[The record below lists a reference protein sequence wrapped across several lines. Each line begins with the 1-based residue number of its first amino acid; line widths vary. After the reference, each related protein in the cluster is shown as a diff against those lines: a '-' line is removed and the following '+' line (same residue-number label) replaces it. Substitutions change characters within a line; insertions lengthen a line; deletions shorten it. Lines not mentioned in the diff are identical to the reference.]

1 MKVSEIKSEIN
12 RLASSLREALN
23 DPYMASLS
31 SVRAIVTRIDKH
43 LYNIAD
49 RCTHT
54 VTRREMVENLDR
66 IQLAA
71 ELFLENVDT
80 AAQDEVVA
88 ESLEMLEGVTVY
100 QTAVASRLAQLVTE
114 ELTRGRRMLAEEP
127 EIQPGDVQQI
137 ANDSIDVALDGYFQK
152 ASETL
157 DATGTANMEMDP
169 TDPEKEQQFSAT
181 DFASDI
187 ATLVDRTDTL
197 IDMKATIARR
207 AYNHV
212 AKKYG
217 PDAAENFKQVL
228 GANFDIELESE
239 RDLEGER
246 FADRPAA
253 AGAGGAP
260 GGGGAP
266 SAASGGSGTGAP

>member
-1 MKVSEIKSEIN
+1 
-12 RLASSLREALN
+12 
-23 DPYMASLS
+23 
-31 SVRAIVTRIDKH
+31 
-43 LYNIAD
+43 
-49 RCTHT
+49 
-54 VTRREMVENLDR
+54 
-66 IQLAA
+66 
-71 ELFLENVDT
+71 
-80 AAQDEVVA
+80 
-88 ESLEMLEGVTVY
+88 
-100 QTAVASRLAQLVTE
+100 
-114 ELTRGRRMLAEEP
+114 
-127 EIQPGDVQQI
+127 
-137 ANDSIDVALDGYFQK
+137 
-152 ASETL
+152 
-157 DATGTANMEMDP
+157 
-169 TDPEKEQQFSAT
+169 
-181 DFASDI
+181 
-187 ATLVDRTDTL
+187 
-197 IDMKATIARR
+197 MKATIARR